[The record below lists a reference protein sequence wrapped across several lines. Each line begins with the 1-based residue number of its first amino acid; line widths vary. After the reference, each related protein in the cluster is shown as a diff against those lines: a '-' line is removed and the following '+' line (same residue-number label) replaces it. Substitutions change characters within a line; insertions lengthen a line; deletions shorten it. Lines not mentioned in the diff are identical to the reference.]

1 LGRLEIGFRGRLPKP
16 EIEELLAESKE
27 KLMKIMLLFFI
38 ILSGPGLLHVHAE
51 TRPLEV
57 VPSVDLSRYLGT
69 WYEIAT
75 IPQRFQK
82 DCVAVTAT
90 YTLRDDGT
98 IGVENKCRKKTL
110 DGDIKIARGKAWVVD
125 KKTNAKL
132 KVQFF
137 WPFKGDYWIIELDPD
152 YEFAV
157 VGHPNRQ
164 YLWILSRAP
173 HLEEGLYQELLQRI
187 ANKGYD
193 ISRIKR
199 TLQPPKK

>member
-1 LGRLEIGFRGRLPKP
+1 
-16 EIEELLAESKE
+16 
-27 KLMKIMLLFFI
+27 MKIIMLFLI
-38 ILSGPGLLHVHAE
+38 IFSGPGLLRLRAE

-57 VPSVDLSRYLGT
+57 VPYVDLDRYLGT

-110 DGDIKIARGKAWVVD
+110 DGEIKIARGKAWVVD

-137 WPFKGDYWIIELDPD
+137 WPFRGDYWIIELDPD
-152 YEFAV
+152 YKFAV

-164 YLWILSRAP
+164 YLWILSRSP
-173 HLEEGLYQELLQRI
+173 HIEESLYQELLQRI

-193 ISRIKR
+193 VSRIKR
-199 TLQPPKK
+199 TLQPPEK